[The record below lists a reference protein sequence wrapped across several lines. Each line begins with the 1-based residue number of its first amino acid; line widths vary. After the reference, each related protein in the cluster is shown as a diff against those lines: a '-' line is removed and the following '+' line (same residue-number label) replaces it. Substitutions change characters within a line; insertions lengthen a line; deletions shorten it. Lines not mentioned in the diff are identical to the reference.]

1 MAIGLIKE
9 YATRL
14 NVEITDDLVENL
26 VKYIND
32 TIKWAND
39 MRKDS

>member
-1 MAIGLIKE
+1 MAIEIIIRGAAEID
-9 YATRL
+9 
-14 NVEITDDLVENL
+14 VEVSEDTIRDI

-39 MRKDS
+39 MKK